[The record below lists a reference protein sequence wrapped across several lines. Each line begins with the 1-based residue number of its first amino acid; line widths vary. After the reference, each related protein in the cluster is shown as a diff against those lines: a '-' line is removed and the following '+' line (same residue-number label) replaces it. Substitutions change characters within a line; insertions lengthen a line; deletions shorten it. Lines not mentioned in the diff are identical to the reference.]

1 MAMRTAIRQ
10 RRGAPVRQSEWD
22 GLEAPPAPTQLHRS
36 PRFSTDMT
44 PVPLRPH
51 PFAGML
57 PVIHRG
63 LSFPPGRS
71 DMQGFM
77 RATARLVVMGLVMAA
92 VLVGAA
98 VAGIAATT
106 AIAIGIV
113 LAGVVGLVGIMRRP
127 RKLTLAEEMAA
138 MLAADPLRT
147 PPPTASHPQPTAVEA
162 MAPPVESPVDPESRM
177 PRWRRPSLLEARH
190 ADYSHLA
197 ATSRL
202 PMRFG
207 DEAPE
212 VDVRVVRYAVVP
224 VLDRPDEVLGLRQSD
239 LASGDEVQVLAA
251 SGTFLEVLCPNG
263 DQGWVHRTTLGQR
276 GSVGLSGAGRLVM
289 RQEADDALTA
299 LLSARGLI

>member
-1 MAMRTAIRQ
+1 MHLFTRAI
-10 RRGAPVRQSEWD
+10 
-22 GLEAPPAPTQLHRS
+22 
-36 PRFSTDMT
+36 
-44 PVPLRPH
+44 
-51 PFAGML
+51 
-57 PVIHRG
+57 
-63 LSFPPGRS
+63 
-71 DMQGFM
+71 
-77 RATARLVVMGLVMAA
+77 ARLVTMGLVMAA
-92 VLVGAA
+92 VLVGAIY
-98 VAGIAATT
+98 AGIAATT

-113 LAGVVGLVGIMRRP
+113 LAGVVGLVGVARRP
-127 RKLTLAEEMAA
+127 RKLTMAEEMAA

-147 PPPTASHPQPTAVEA
+147 PPPTPLHPQPTAVEA
-162 MAPPVESPVDPESRM
+162 MAPIVDSPVVNPEAGM

-190 ADYSHLA
+190 ADYSRLA
-197 ATSRL
+197 PSDRM

-207 DEAPE
+207 AEATE

-251 SGTFLEVLCPNG
+251 SGMFLEVLCPNG
-263 DQGWVHRTTLGQR
+263 DQGWVHRTTLGHR

>member
-1 MAMRTAIRQ
+1 MHGFTRAI
-10 RRGAPVRQSEWD
+10 
-22 GLEAPPAPTQLHRS
+22 
-36 PRFSTDMT
+36 
-44 PVPLRPH
+44 
-51 PFAGML
+51 
-57 PVIHRG
+57 
-63 LSFPPGRS
+63 
-71 DMQGFM
+71 
-77 RATARLVVMGLVMAA
+77 ARLVTMGLVMGA
-92 VLVGAA
+92 VLVGAIY
-98 VAGIAATT
+98 AGLAATT
-106 AIAIGIV
+106 AVAIGIV
-113 LAGVVGLVGIMRRP
+113 LAGVVGLVGVARRP

-147 PPPTASHPQPTAVEA
+147 PPPTPHHPQPTAVEA
-162 MAPPVESPVDPESRM
+162 MAPLVEAPVDPEAGM

-190 ADYSHLA
+190 ADYSHL
-197 ATSRL
+197 TPSNRM

-207 DEAPE
+207 DEAAE

-289 RQEADDALTA
+289 RQEADDVLTA